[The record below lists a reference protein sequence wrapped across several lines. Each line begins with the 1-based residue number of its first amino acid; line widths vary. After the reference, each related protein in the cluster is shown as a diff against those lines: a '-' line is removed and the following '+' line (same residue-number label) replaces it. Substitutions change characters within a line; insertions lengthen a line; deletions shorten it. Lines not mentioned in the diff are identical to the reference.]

1 MTAGTR
7 LPGTPD
13 PMHFWNGISG
23 VKLAG
28 DAWGDTNV
36 PLVIL
41 QRGARRNVD
50 LPPLRI
56 PRRARSARV
65 SGRLRRTQ
73 ALPQAKGT

>member
-13 PMHFWNGISG
+13 PIHFWNGVG
-23 VKLAG
+23 GAKLAG
-28 DAWGDTNV
+28 DARGDTNV

-56 PRRARSARV
+56 PRRARLERV

-73 ALPQAKGT
+73 AFSQAKET